1 MQYVSE
7 LIGAP
12 VRDPDGRVVARVADL
27 LVPAD
32 ADYPAVDAVALKPA
46 NGDPRTVPW
55 SALRV
60 LEDGNLRLAG
70 PLSDAPTFYPPP
82 HELSLA
88 LQGCDHQ
95 IFYMNCV
102 P

>member
-12 VRDPDGRVVARVADL
+12 VRDPAGRVVARVADL

-46 NGDPRTVPW
+46 KGDTLTVPW

-60 LEDGNLRLAG
+60 LDDGNLSLVG
-70 PLSDAPTFYPPP
+70 PLADAPTFEPPP

-88 LQGCDHQ
+88 RQVLDHQ
-95 IFYMNCV
+95 IIDV
-102 P
+102 